1 MREQMKNNAFRPY
14 ILPLLLVICALF
26 YYFGELVDWA
36 AWDLLRANFFY
47 GVHDIHRLLFL
58 APIVYAGYTAGIK
71 GAVIITLVS
80 FIIFLPRAF
89 FISPYP
95 DPLLRMVIFVVF
107 AGVIGVLVGS
117 IRNQASQY
125 QRLEIA
131 KIREGD
137 KLHNII
143 DAMADGMIITD
154 RDYKIRFMNSY
165 MIKHYGDG
173 TGITCYRHLRK
184 SEEPCQPTC
193 KIREVISSGQKQQWQ
208 CVFPDGKRYEITAA
222 PYTDTDGTKCQ
233 IAIFRDKERIG

>member
-1 MREQMKNNAFRPY
+1 MKNNMFKPY
-14 ILPLLLVICALF
+14 VLPLLLIICTLF
-26 YYFGELVDWA
+26 YYFGELIDLA
-36 AWDLLRANFFY
+36 AWDILRANFFY
-47 GVHDIHRLLFL
+47 GIHDIHRLLFL
-58 APIVYAGYTAGIK
+58 APIVYAGYNAGIK

-95 DPLLRMVIFVVF
+95 DPLLRMIIFVIF
-107 AGVIGVLVGS
+107 AGVIGVLVGR
-117 IRNQASQY
+117 IRNQSKQY
-125 QRLEIA
+125 QQLERT
-131 KIREGD
+131 KIRERD

-154 RDYKIRFMNSY
+154 RDYNIRFMNSF

-184 SEEPCQPTC
+184 SEEPCQQTC

-208 CVFPDGKRYEITAA
+208 CVFPDGKIYEITAS
-222 PYTDTDGTKCQ
+222 PYTDTDGTECQ
-233 IAIFRDKERIG
+233 LAVFRDKDGSS